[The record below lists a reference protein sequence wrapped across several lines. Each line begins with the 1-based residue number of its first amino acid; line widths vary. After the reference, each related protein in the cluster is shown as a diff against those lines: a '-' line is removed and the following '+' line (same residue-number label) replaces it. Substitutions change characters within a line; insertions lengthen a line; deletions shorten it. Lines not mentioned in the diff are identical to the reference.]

1 MIKIW
6 CKQSVVKGTVLLFVS
21 QIEPQPTSCQYPIMN
36 YIDIF
41 TKVSKACI
49 GSIFVQF
56 IIQVVVVQ
64 DCCCYDYDISTNY
77 LVAYEIQ
84 WLHFCCQ
91 RIGINYTPTGYI
103 IAECIFLPTTYLNLL
118 WDILNYYELFKCS
131 HGSCL

>member
-1 MIKIW
+1 
-6 CKQSVVKGTVLLFVS
+6 LFFVS
-21 QIEPQPTSCQYPIMN
+21 HVEPQPTSCQYPIIN
-36 YIDIF
+36 YIYIF

-64 DCCCYDYDISTNY
+64 DCCCYDYDISSNY

-91 RIGINYTPTGYI
+91 RIGINYYTPTGYF
-103 IAECIFLPTTYLNLL
+103 IAECIFLPTTLICYEN
-118 WDILNYYELFKCS
+118 ILNYYELFKCS
-131 HGSCL
+131 HGSRL

>member
-1 MIKIW
+1 MQAK
-6 CKQSVVKGTVLLFVS
+6 C
-21 QIEPQPTSCQYPIMN
+21 CQRNCFAFCITDRATTDQLSIAYN

-103 IAECIFLPTTYLNLL
+103 IAECIFLPTTY
-118 WDILNYYELFKCS
+118 ILESAMRIF
-131 HGSCL
+131 